1 MPQEALPMRDRILAC
16 LIRGGQERWL
26 SGEKLSGE
34 LGISRAA
41 VSKHI
46 SSLREEGHIIESV
59 PKRGYRLISRADPW
73 ADSDVSEGLQ
83 TKVLGRNDWIWLKET
98 GSTNQVAVL
107 EALNGAREG
116 LVVVARRQSEGRGSR
131 GHRWLNLPGS
141 LCFSVITR
149 PHLPPERAG
158 ETALLV
164 MEAVAR
170 AVRRSCGLELER
182 QPPNDLF
189 LNGRK
194 VVGILV
200 ESMFHNA
207 ELRWAVA
214 GIGVNVNVPA
224 GALPPELAGIASS
237 LYAETGTPFSVTSLL
252 RCILEELETMLN
264 ADGTTIRPA
273 RQDEKGGSVL

>member
-1 MPQEALPMRDRILAC
+1 MPHEEASMRERILNC
-16 LIRGGQERWL
+16 LVQEGSVQWL
-26 SGEKLSGE
+26 SGEKLSGQ

-59 PKRGYRLISRADPW
+59 PRRGYRLISRADPW
-73 ADSDVSEGLQ
+73 ADSDAGEGLQ
-83 TKVLGRNDWIWLKET
+83 TKILGRDTWIWLKET

-107 EALNGAREG
+107 EALNGAKEG

-149 PHLPPERAG
+149 PSLPPEKAG
-158 ETALLV
+158 ELPGLV

-170 AVRRSCGLELER
+170 AVRRSGGPELER

-194 VVGILV
+194 VTGILV
-200 ESMFHNA
+200 ETMFHNA
-207 ELRWAVA
+207 ELQWAVA

-224 GALPPELAGIASS
+224 EALPPELSGIASS
-237 LYAETGTPFSVTSLL
+237 LYAETGKAFSVTALL
-252 RCILEELETMLN
+252 RHILEELENILSR
-264 ADGTTIRPA
+264 ASAA
-273 RQDEKGGSVL
+273 RNEKKGSPI